1 MKPSDGRPVCVPTQ
15 DMVLGSYYLTMDK
28 DGAKGE
34 GKYFASFDE
43 VIMAYQLKEVDIH
56 AKINVKVTKEIDGEL
71 KSGIIKTTP
80 GFIIFNECI
89 PQDLGFVNRENPEE
103 MFNLEIDFLITK
115 KSLGKIID
123 KCYLKHG
130 PTKTSIM
137 LDNIKATGYHYSSI
151 GAVTVAASDMI
162 VPQKKYELLKEA
174 DETVDKIE
182 KMYRRGLI
190 SEDERYERVI
200 EKWTETTEEVA
211 DTLMNSLD
219 KFNPIFMMADS
230 GARGSKSQIKQL
242 AGMRGLMASP
252 SGKIIELP
260 IRASFREGLDV
271 LEYFI
276 STHGARK
283 GNADTAL
290 KTADSG
296 YLTRRL
302 VDVSQDVIVRE
313 HDCGTQNG
321 IYVEEIKEGSEVVEQ
336 LAERLT
342 GRYTAE
348 DVFHPETGELLASKD
363 TYMDPILAEKI
374 ADTGIQKVKIRSVFT
389 CDSKVGVCTK
399 CYGMNMA
406 TSYKINIGEAV
417 GIVAAQ
423 SIGEPGTQLT
433 MRTFHTGGV
442 AGADITQ
449 GLPRVEELFEARK
462 PKGLAIVS
470 EVAGTVRIEETK
482 KKRTVYVVTDSGE
495 EYSYDIPFGS
505 RLKVKDGIAIGAG
518 DEITE
523 GSVNPHDIMSI
534 KGVDGA
540 REYLLSEVQK
550 VYRLQG
556 VDINDKHLEVVVRQM
571 TRKIKVTEQG
581 DTNLLPGVMIDM
593 FDFRAENERVESFG
607 GEKAQGDIVLL
618 GITKAALA
626 TDSFLSAA
634 SFQETTRVL
643 TDAAIKGKIDP
654 LVGLKENVIIGK
666 LIPAGTGMMKYRSL
680 KLNTENSNQETET
693 IIEIEE

>member
-1 MKPSDGRPVCVPTQ
+1 
-15 DMVLGSYYLTMDK
+15 
-28 DGAKGE
+28 
-34 GKYFASFDE
+34 
-43 VIMAYQLKEVDIH
+43 
-56 AKINVKVTKEIDGEL
+56 
-71 KSGIIKTTP
+71 
-80 GFIIFNECI
+80 
-89 PQDLGFVNRENPEE
+89 
-103 MFNLEIDFLITK
+103 
-115 KSLGKIID
+115 
-123 KCYLKHG
+123 
-130 PTKTSIM
+130 
-137 LDNIKATGYHYSSI
+137 
-151 GAVTVAASDMI
+151 MI

-348 DVFHPETGELLASKD
+348 DVFHPETGELLAAKD

>member
-1 MKPSDGRPVCVPTQ
+1 
-15 DMVLGSYYLTMDK
+15 
-28 DGAKGE
+28 
-34 GKYFASFDE
+34 
-43 VIMAYQLKEVDIH
+43 
-56 AKINVKVTKEIDGEL
+56 
-71 KSGIIKTTP
+71 
-80 GFIIFNECI
+80 
-89 PQDLGFVNRENPEE
+89 
-103 MFNLEIDFLITK
+103 
-115 KSLGKIID
+115 
-123 KCYLKHG
+123 
-130 PTKTSIM
+130 M
-137 LDNIKATGYHYSSI
+137 LDKIKAKGYHYSTI
-151 GAVTVAASDMI
+151 GAVTVSASDMI
-162 VPQKKYELLKEA
+162 VPKEKYELLAEA
-174 DETVDKIE
+174 DATVEKIE
-182 KMYRRGLI
+182 NMYKRGFI
-190 SEDERYERVI
+190 SDDERYERVI
-200 EKWTETTEEVA
+200 AKWTKTTEDVA
-211 DTLMNSLD
+211 DALMDSLD
-219 KFNPIFMMADS
+219 KYNPIFMMADS

-252 SGKIIELP
+252 SGKILELP

-313 HDCGTQNG
+313 EDCGTNDG
-321 IYVEEIKEGSEVVEQ
+321 MVVTEIKEGNEVIESLQ
-336 LAERLT
+336 ERLT
-342 GRYTAE
+342 GRYVAE
-348 DVFHPETGELLASKD
+348 DVINPETKEVIITKD
-363 TYMDPILAEKI
+363 SYVDAHMADKI
-374 ADTGIQKVKIRSVFT
+374 VGAGVNKVKIRSVFT
-389 CDSKVGVCTK
+389 CDCKTGVCAK

-406 TSYKINIGEAV
+406 TAKKIDIGEAV
-417 GIVAAQ
+417 GIIAAQ

-470 EVAGTVRIEETK
+470 EIDGTIQIEETK
-482 KKRTVYVVTDSGE
+482 KKRTVHVIGADGE
-495 EYSYDIPFGS
+495 EKSYDIPFGS
-505 RLKVKDGIAIGAG
+505 RLKVSNDQVIEAG

-523 GSVNPHDIMSI
+523 GSVNPHDIVSI
-534 KGVDGA
+534 KGIDGA
-540 REYLLSEVQK
+540 RKYLLSEVQK

-571 TRKIKVTEQG
+571 TRKVKVLDSG
-581 DTNLLPGVMIDM
+581 DTELLPGTMIDI
-593 FDFRAENERVESFG
+593 FDFRDANKAVREQG
-607 GEKAQGDIVLL
+607 GEEAQGEQVLL

-643 TDAAIKGKIDP
+643 TDAAIKGKGDP

-666 LIPAGTGMMKYRSL
+666 LIPAGTGMTRYRNLQLKVDDSSL
-680 KLNTENSNQETET
+680 NNDSVDV
-693 IIEIEE
+693 IE

>member
-1 MKPSDGRPVCVPTQ
+1 
-15 DMVLGSYYLTMDK
+15 MDK

-348 DVFHPETGELLASKD
+348 DVFHPETGELLAAKD

>member
-1 MKPSDGRPVCVPTQ
+1 
-15 DMVLGSYYLTMDK
+15 
-28 DGAKGE
+28 
-34 GKYFASFDE
+34 
-43 VIMAYQLKEVDIH
+43 QLKEVDIH

-348 DVFHPETGELLASKD
+348 DVFHPETGELLAAKD

>member
-1 MKPSDGRPVCVPTQ
+1 
-15 DMVLGSYYLTMDK
+15 
-28 DGAKGE
+28 
-34 GKYFASFDE
+34 
-43 VIMAYQLKEVDIH
+43 
-56 AKINVKVTKEIDGEL
+56 
-71 KSGIIKTTP
+71 
-80 GFIIFNECI
+80 
-89 PQDLGFVNRENPEE
+89 
-103 MFNLEIDFLITK
+103 
-115 KSLGKIID
+115 
-123 KCYLKHG
+123 
-130 PTKTSIM
+130 M

-348 DVFHPETGELLASKD
+348 DVFHPETGELLAAKD

>member
-1 MKPSDGRPVCVPTQ
+1 
-15 DMVLGSYYLTMDK
+15 
-28 DGAKGE
+28 
-34 GKYFASFDE
+34 
-43 VIMAYQLKEVDIH
+43 
-56 AKINVKVTKEIDGEL
+56 
-71 KSGIIKTTP
+71 
-80 GFIIFNECI
+80 
-89 PQDLGFVNRENPEE
+89 
-103 MFNLEIDFLITK
+103 
-115 KSLGKIID
+115 
-123 KCYLKHG
+123 
-130 PTKTSIM
+130 
-137 LDNIKATGYHYSSI
+137 
-151 GAVTVAASDMI
+151 
-162 VPQKKYELLKEA
+162 
-174 DETVDKIE
+174 
-182 KMYRRGLI
+182 
-190 SEDERYERVI
+190 
-200 EKWTETTEEVA
+200 
-211 DTLMNSLD
+211 
-219 KFNPIFMMADS
+219 
-230 GARGSKSQIKQL
+230 
-242 AGMRGLMASP
+242 MASP

-313 HDCGTQNG
+313 EDCGTKNG
-321 IYVEEIKEGSEVVEQ
+321 LYVEEIKEGSETIEG
-336 LAERLT
+336 LTERLT
-342 GRYTAE
+342 GRYSAE
-348 DVFHPETGELLASKD
+348 DIIHPETGEVLVQKD
-363 TYMDPILAEKI
+363 GYMDPILAERIEKS
-374 ADTGIQKVKIRSVFT
+374 GVQKVKIRSVFT
-389 CDSKVGVCTK
+389 CNSKIGVCAK

-406 TSYKINIGEAV
+406 TAQKINIGEAV

-470 EVAGTVRIEETK
+470 EITGSVRVEETK
-482 KKRTVYVVTDSGE
+482 KKRTVFVVSDSGE

-505 RLKVKDGIAIGAG
+505 RLKARDGDFIEAG

-523 GSVNPHDIMSI
+523 GSVNPHDIMNI
-534 KGVDGA
+534 KGVHGA

-571 TRKIKVTEQG
+571 TRKIKVLESG
-581 DTNLLPGVMIDM
+581 DTDLLPGVMIDM
-593 FDFRAENERVESFG
+593 FDFREENNRVEALG
-607 GEKAQGDIVLL
+607 GEKAAGEEVLL

-626 TDSFLSAA
+626 TESFLSAA

-666 LIPAGTGMMKYRSL
+666 LIPAGTGMLRYRNV
-680 KLNTENSNQETET
+680 KLNTDGNLAQKEAEN
-693 IIEIEE
+693 EIEE

>member
-1 MKPSDGRPVCVPTQ
+1 MKPSDGRPDCVPTQ

-348 DVFHPETGELLASKD
+348 DVFHPETGELLAAKD

-680 KLNTENSNQETET
+680 KLNTEKSNQETET